1 MNPGGCC
8 IQKRTQFPQCYSIVY
23 KICQLHTGV
32 AVGPEFCGPE
42 SPAIRDP
49 NLWVVTIGKCCIRI
63 ILVTVLSISFTA
75 TLFTLLCS

>member
-1 MNPGGCC
+1 MFLW
-8 IQKRTQFPQCYSIVY
+8 IQVGVAYTEMYTVSTMLFY

-49 NLWVVTIGKCCIRI
+49 NLWVVTIGEC
-63 ILVTVLSISFTA
+63 
-75 TLFTLLCS
+75 